1 MARIGSSC
9 MWALGQ
15 WDRDHFEAYMSELPR
30 DTYDGLFFRAVY
42 SIHLNDHESSQ
53 GFIRQARDIL
63 GALQQLLL
71 VIILL
76 FQVSLL
82 FLLVLRIMIW
92 KSLNYK
98 IHLTLLVRNEQY

>member
-1 MARIGSSC
+1 

-42 SIHLNDHESSQ
+42 SIHLNDYECSQ

-63 GALQQLLL
+63 GALLQNLLL
-71 VIILL
+71 FACDHCFKYVVSFVGTSYHDLKVIK
-76 FQVSLL
+76 Q
-82 FLLVLRIMIW
+82 
-92 KSLNYK
+92 
-98 IHLTLLVRNEQY
+98 